1 MAGLQQAARR
11 GHGPSI
17 VTKPLPNIQ
26 QVNRVLKRIC
36 CGIGQG
42 CPWRIGP
49 AIVSERPLTL
59 PLLALHAHP
68 ARRRFRQLPPP
79 HSPANSS
86 GKESNS
92 ALAMRGREGWCG
104 GGRGGGG
111 RTRPPNV
118 GADYAPQMWRQNS
131 HPQARVSIPLL
142 ELEKTRCGGRLLTH
156 FPGSEAKKKK
166 DCTEKRKSDVG
177 GNYCFSKC
185 VGKLLHFL
193 GYRYP

>member
-1 MAGLQQAARR
+1 VTRQELGFPWVVLQMAGLQQAARR
-11 GHGPSI
+11 GNGPSI

-92 ALAMRGREGWCG
+92 ALAMRGREGGC
-104 GGRGGGG
+104 GGRGRDSAPKCGS
-111 RTRPPNV
+111 RLRPPNV
-118 GADYAPQMWRQNS
+118 AAEFAP
-131 HPQARVSIPLL
+131 
-142 ELEKTRCGGRLLTH
+142 
-156 FPGSEAKKKK
+156 PGEGIDTSAG
-166 DCTEKRKSDVG
+166 T
-177 GNYCFSKC
+177 
-185 VGKLLHFL
+185 
-193 GYRYP
+193 

>member
-1 MAGLQQAARR
+1 MTRQELGFPWVVLQMAGLQQAARR

-79 HSPANSS
+79 HSPANSKWP
-86 GKESNS
+86 GVQFCPGHEG
-92 ALAMRGREGWCG
+92 AGRRVWGEGEGFSPQMWEQITAPKCG
-104 GGRGGGG
+104 GRIRTPRRGY
-111 RTRPPNV
+111 RYLCWNLKKPDV
-118 GADYAPQMWRQNS
+118 GADY
-131 HPQARVSIPLL
+131 
-142 ELEKTRCGGRLLTH
+142 
-156 FPGSEAKKKK
+156 
-166 DCTEKRKSDVG
+166 
-177 GNYCFSKC
+177 
-185 VGKLLHFL
+185 
-193 GYRYP
+193 